1 MIHRHPSS
9 QNSRGD
15 GEEEGKEGI
24 ILHDEY
30 LSNGKEAQPRE
41 GKEGG
46 QSQGEAGKSNNQVTN
61 ERQQFLAK
69 QMQQLQ
75 VGNSNLLPTSGSDAT
90 KCRHGFEKLDN
101 MCIDFV
107 IEFRDAFHEA
117 GNRGK
122 STLQS
127 LVYAEDTTMDKFA
140 VVWKDFAKMEIIMSF
155 IEQCIAVELHQTQ
168 AIMNWSKVEAM
179 SADEHT
185 RVKFYRRRIPCSCLE
200 KKYGEVKTIT
210 KMGLC
215 FNQQCP
221 DRRVERSKTMY
232 CSGCRCITYCSRE
245 CHKASWSG
253 HKEICVEIAAK
264 RKEFEAEKES

>member
-1 MIHRHPSS
+1 MGRKRN
-9 QNSRGD
+9 QGKARKAAKARAKAREEA
-15 GEEEGKEGI
+15 EEE
-24 ILHDEY
+24 
-30 LSNGKEAQPRE
+30 
-41 GKEGG
+41 
-46 QSQGEAGKSNNQVTN
+46 SNNQRTN
-61 ERQQFLAK
+61 GQQRLLAA
-69 QMQQLQ
+69 QMQQLEI
-75 VGNSNLLPTSGSDAT
+75 GNGNLLPTSGSDAT
-90 KCRHGFEKLDN
+90 KCRHGFEKMDN

-122 STLQS
+122 STFQS
-127 LVYAEDTTMDKFA
+127 LVYAEDTTMEKFA
-140 VVWKDFAKMEIIMSF
+140 VVWKDFAKMEIIMSYYLCHGTKSILEGNDIYAHECAIYARF

-232 CSGCRCITYCSRE
+232 CSGCRCITYCSCE

-253 HKEICVEIAAK
+253 HKKICVEIAAK
-264 RKEFEAEKES
+264 RKEFEAKKES